1 MFETKNIIIG
11 ISICLIVSHIVQ
23 LIYQY
28 KKPDSDDVG
37 PVTES
42 YVSMPI
48 FVTVITFIIQLILLW
63 LSVKLPSCNNS
74 E

>member
-1 MFETKNIIIG
+1 MFESKNIIIG
-11 ISICLIVSHIVQ
+11 ISVCLIISHIVQ

-28 KKPDSDDVG
+28 KKPASNDDKLA
-37 PVTES
+37 TTS
-42 YVSMPI
+42 SISIPI

-63 LSVKLPSCNNS
+63 LSIKLPICNKS

>member
-1 MFETKNIIIG
+1 MFESKNIIIG
-11 ISICLIVSHIVQ
+11 ISVCLIISHIVQ

-28 KKPDSDDVG
+28 KSSAPNDVE
-37 PVTES
+37 PVATS
-42 YVSMPI
+42 YISIPI

-63 LSVKLPSCNNS
+63 LSIKLPICNNS

>member
-1 MFETKNIIIG
+1 MFESKNIIIC
-11 ISICLIVSHIVQ
+11 ITVCLIVSHIVQ

-28 KKPDSDDVG
+28 KKPASDDIK

-42 YVSMPI
+42 YISIPI
-48 FVTVITFIIQLILLW
+48 FVTVVTFIIQLILLW
-63 LSVKLPSCNNS
+63 LSIKLPICDKS